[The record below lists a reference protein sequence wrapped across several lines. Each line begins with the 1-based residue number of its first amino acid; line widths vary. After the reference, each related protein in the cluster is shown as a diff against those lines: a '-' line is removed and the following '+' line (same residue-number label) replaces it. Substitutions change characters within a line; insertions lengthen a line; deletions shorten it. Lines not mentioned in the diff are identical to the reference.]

1 MKNDVSIKDVQAI
14 EEIDSERELLARAY
28 MWQGLMRSRQTTP
41 ELYSK
46 AMVILA
52 RKLGFGIT
60 DEALKDASAKY
71 IAGD

>member
-1 MKNDVSIKDVQAI
+1 MNNDISIKDVRAI

-28 MWQGLMRSRQTTP
+28 MWQGLMKSRKTTS
-41 ELYSK
+41 ELYAE

-60 DEALKDASAKY
+60 EKALKDASAKY
-71 IAGD
+71 V